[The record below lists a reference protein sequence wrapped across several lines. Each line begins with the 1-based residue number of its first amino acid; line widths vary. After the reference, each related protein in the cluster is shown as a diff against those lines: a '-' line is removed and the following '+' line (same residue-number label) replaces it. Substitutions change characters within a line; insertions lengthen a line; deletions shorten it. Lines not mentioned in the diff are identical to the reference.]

1 MLLQVHAVTL
11 LIAAAAFTDTA
22 QEEKLAALEA
32 ENLRLRVHLSQEL
45 DLLEKINEQQR
56 RRLKQQEAE
65 RRPGPRR
72 RLSAAGG
79 SGGTGNFLHK
89 GTVHSFADADTCLGT
104 DGPLTVHNTAG
115 VPLCGLNNTPFPPL
129 TRPLTTFAA
138 ASSSCF
144 PWQPARS
151 SSSAPRWKR
160 SGCPRPSPCT
170 TERPARPIGRRPGST

>member
-1 MLLQVHAVTL
+1 MRSVQGLGAWAMPGHKATMLLQVPVTL
-11 LIAAAAFTDTA
+11 LIAAAAFADTA
-22 QEEKLAALEA
+22 QEEQLAALEA
-32 ENLRLRVHLSQEL
+32 ENLQLRVHLSQEL

-89 GTVHSFADADTCLGT
+89 GIVHSFADAGTCLGT

-115 VPLCGLNNTPFPPL
+115 VPSCDSNNTPRHATIAF
-129 TRPLTTFAA
+129 
-138 ASSSCF
+138 
-144 PWQPARS
+144 
-151 SSSAPRWKR
+151 
-160 SGCPRPSPCT
+160 
-170 TERPARPIGRRPGST
+170 

>member
-1 MLLQVHAVTL
+1 MNKMLLQVHAVTL

-89 GTVHSFADADTCLGT
+89 GTVHSFADAGTCLGT

-115 VPLCGLNNTPFPPL
+115 VPSCDSNNTPRHATIAF
-129 TRPLTTFAA
+129 
-138 ASSSCF
+138 
-144 PWQPARS
+144 
-151 SSSAPRWKR
+151 
-160 SGCPRPSPCT
+160 
-170 TERPARPIGRRPGST
+170 

>member
-1 MLLQVHAVTL
+1 MVTLTL
-11 LIAAAAFTDTA
+11 LITAAAFADTV

-72 RLSAAGG
+72 RLSAVAG
-79 SGGTGNFLHK
+79 SEGTGNFLHK
-89 GTVHSFADADTCLGT
+89 GTVHSFADAETCLGT

-115 VPLCGLNNTPFPPL
+115 VSLSATQTTPPPPL
-129 TRPLTTFAA
+129 ATVDHV
-138 ASSSCF
+138 C
-144 PWQPARS
+144 
-151 SSSAPRWKR
+151 
-160 SGCPRPSPCT
+160 
-170 TERPARPIGRRPGST
+170 RR